1 MIMLIIGHRGA
12 PSIKP
17 ENTIKSFQAALDQN
31 VDGLE
36 FDIQLTKDSQIVVY
50 HDFNIL
56 LNNQKHR
63 ILDIDFQ
70 TLISSVY
77 DYTIPTFEEVI
88 QICPKNKII
97 NIEIKS
103 NNPFNK
109 QIITN
114 MMHILDKYNH

>member
-1 MIMLIIGHRGA
+1 MLIIGHRGA

-17 ENTIKSFQAALDQN
+17 ENTIKSFQVALDQN

-77 DYTIPTFEEVI
+77 DYTIPTFE
-88 QICPKNKII
+88 K
-97 NIEIKS
+97 
-103 NNPFNK
+103 
-109 QIITN
+109 
-114 MMHILDKYNH
+114 